1 MKKFIKF
8 VVLFL
13 VSILFMQFVWFF
25 SASQPKNSSLFA
37 EKVNLALRRTAHL
50 LLKDVG
56 DSTSL
61 IPPVLQINDKTWVIQ
76 LERAFTYEKLP
87 DLLQS
92 SFTIQQIQQNYN
104 VAILSCNDG
113 QLLLGYN
120 YQDFFQNKDL
130 SCGNRVRTSDC
141 RNIQVT
147 FLDAITTT
155 QQFPLTGW
163 VFAVILALGL
173 FYLSQK
179 IVAKT
184 TIKDVGETNEST
196 FISFGQSRFD
206 LANQVLVC
214 GSVTHA
220 LTYREAK
227 LLNLFVQ
234 NQNLVLERSFILEN
248 VWADEGILVGR
259 SLDMFVSRLRK
270 MLRDDATIQLIAVH
284 GVGYRLE
291 VSGLS

>member
-1 MKKFIKF
+1 MKKLVKF
-8 VVLFL
+8 VGLFL
-13 VSILFMQFVWFF
+13 VSILLMQFVWYIRTT
-25 SASQPKNSSLFA
+25 QPKNNSLFS

-50 LLKDVG
+50 LLKSAG

-61 IPPVLQINDKTWVIQ
+61 IPPVLQMNNKTWVIQ
-76 LERAFTYEKLP
+76 LERPFSYEKLP
-87 DLLQS
+87 NLLQS
-92 SFTIQQIQQNYN
+92 SFTIQQIQENYN
-104 VAILSCNDG
+104 VAILACSDG
-113 QLLLGYN
+113 KLLLGYN

-130 SCGNRVRTSDC
+130 TCGNRVPSSDC

-147 FLDAITTT
+147 FLDTTT
-155 QQFPLTGW
+155 PQQFPLAGW
-163 VFAVILALGL
+163 LFAILLALGL

-179 IVAKT
+179 ILANTKK
-184 TIKDVGETNEST
+184 IREANENA

-206 LANQVLVC
+206 LTNQVLIC
-214 GSVTHA
+214 GTVTHT

-234 NQNLVLERSFILEN
+234 HQNLVLERSFILEN

-270 MLRDDATIQLIAVH
+270 MLRDDASIQLLAVH

-291 VSGLS
+291 IMK